1 MNKKGKKKSKINNE
15 FDGLYGVLGKT
26 IEANAALG
34 IYSAFSK
41 SIKL

>member
-1 MNKKGKKKSKINNE
+1 MKKSRKMKNE

>member
-1 MNKKGKKKSKINNE
+1 MMKKKSKKMKNE
-15 FDGLYGVLGKT
+15 FDGLYGVIGKS
-26 IEANAALG
+26 IEANVAMG

>member
-1 MNKKGKKKSKINNE
+1 MAKKSRKIKNE
-15 FDGLYGVLGKT
+15 FDGLYDVLGKT

-41 SIKL
+41 SIKP

>member
-1 MNKKGKKKSKINNE
+1 MKKSKKMTNE